1 MTTPTAS
8 VPTTSPEWEQAQLG
22 IAEFV
27 EGVTVPAITN
37 PDEHAVAAKQL
48 VTIKA
53 HRKRL
58 DEARKEITDPLTQAH
73 KAAMAQYKSVDG
85 PLEQVDRDIRRSVSV
100 YTTETVRQL
109 REQQAEKQ
117 AEVDRLAR
125 EDADRAQ
132 EAEAAR
138 LEKAGRTEE
147 AEEAIAPAVVERAVQ
162 ERQTYVSTTPAK
174 VEDVS
179 MRKQPHVKIEAPKK
193 LPREYLM
200 PDEKKIK
207 GVVKA
212 LKYDHG
218 IPGVKY
224 WETDEPVV
232 RS

>member
-8 VPTTSPEWEQAQLG
+8 VPVTSPAWEQAQQG

-27 EGVTVPAITN
+27 EGLTVPAITN
-37 PDEHAVAAKQL
+37 DGENAVAAKQL
-48 VTIKA
+48 VTIKE
-53 HRKRL
+53 HRQRL
-58 DEARKEITDPLTQAH
+58 DEARKEITDPLTAAH
-73 KAAMAQYKSVDG
+73 KAAMKQYKSVDG

-100 YTTETVRQL
+100 YATEQARKAQEAQDELDRIARQ
-109 REQQAEKQ
+109 AADEKQ
-117 AEVDRLAR
+117 MAEAERL
-125 EDADRAQ
+125 ENEGRAE
-132 EAEAAR
+132 EAEAA
-138 LEKAGRTEE
+138 
-147 AEEAIAPAVVERAVQ
+147 IAPAAIEQAVQ

-174 VEDVS
+174 VEGLS
-179 MRKQPHVKIEAPKK
+179 MRKQPHVKIENPKK

-212 LKYDHG
+212 LKFAHN